1 MLEFLWGVGG
11 GFLAPT
17 FNPEGELVTLRF
29 PGGRGGGGGVG
40 PVTGAGGGGGGGG
53 GGAGKPL
60 LSGGG
65 GNSWDGGIPPGCHLG
80 LVFTAGGEMGALGGS
95 VWLVSWEEPPGNWLA
110 SCFTKDVAGGG
121 AVERFAGLDRL
132 CCLGRVGGG

>member
-11 GFLAPT
+11 GFLHSQLEE
-17 FNPEGELVTLRF
+17 PEGDLLMGEPRF

-53 GGAGKPL
+53 GAGKPAL

-65 GNSWDGGIPPGCHLG
+65 GGNSGDCSCWPPPGCHFG
-80 LVFTAGGEMGALGGS
+80 LVFTAGGERGALGLS
-95 VWLVSWEEPPGNWLA
+95 V
-110 SCFTKDVAGGG
+110 
-121 AVERFAGLDRL
+121 
-132 CCLGRVGGG
+132 